1 MLSLE
6 DLHAQL
12 DEALA
17 INSIEST
24 FSYDY
29 YTDLIN
35 GQRALFM
42 RNEYNRNRSID
53 PYVLQDISCLELE
66 LVNPIDCCIDVPSE
80 CKVLRTKKTVPNTI
94 ELYFTK
100 GIATVGSADILKP
113 RFVLIDYSRVP
124 YIGHGRTTQ
133 KAVYAFLYNQYM
145 YVVSKDSSV
154 NLLKYITVR
163 GIFENPTELTEYVSC
178 VDGKPCYKTSD
189 PYPINMWMWEY
200 IKPQI
205 LQQLMQKSAMPL
217 DNSNDANDTKT
228 ASAVSANVQAGQGQA
243 QPQG

>member
-1 MLSLE
+1 MFSLD
-6 DLHAQL
+6 DLHAQI

-24 FSYDY
+24 FSYDF

-53 PYVLQDISCLELE
+53 PYVLQDISCLQLE
-66 LVNPIDCCIDVPSE
+66 LVNPIDCCIDVPTE
-80 CKVLRTKKTVPNTI
+80 CKVLRTTKIIPNTI

-100 GIATVGSADILKP
+100 GIATIGSPDILKP

-133 KAVYAFLYNQYM
+133 KAVYAFLYNQYI
-145 YVVSKDSSV
+145 YVVSKDPTVS
-154 NLLKYITVR
+154 LLKYITVR
-163 GIFENPTELTEYVSC
+163 GIFEDPTELTEYVSC
-178 VDGKPCYKTSD
+178 VSGKPCYKSSD

-205 LQQLMQKSAMPL
+205 LNQLMQKGAMPL
-217 DNSNDANDTKT
+217 DNSNDANDTRT
-228 ASAVSANVQAGQGQA
+228 ASAGAGVPQPAQQQA
-243 QPQG
+243 QQQ

>member
-1 MLSLE
+1 MLSLD
-6 DLHAQL
+6 DLHAQI

-17 INSIEST
+17 INSIESS

-29 YTDLIN
+29 FTDLIN

-53 PYVLQDISCLELE
+53 PYVLQDLSCLELE
-66 LVNPIDCCIDVPSE
+66 LVNPIDCCIDTPSG
-80 CKVLRTKKTVPNTI
+80 CKVLRTKKIIPNTI

-133 KAVYAFLYNQYM
+133 KAVYAFLYNQYL
-145 YVVSKDSSV
+145 YVTSKDPSV
-154 NLLKYITVR
+154 SLLKYITVR
-163 GIFENPTELTEYVSC
+163 GIFEDPTELEEYVSC
-178 VDGKPCYKTSD
+178 VNGQACFSSSA
-189 PYPINMWMWEY
+189 PYPLNMWMWEY
-200 IKPQI
+200 IKPQV
-205 LQQLMQKSAMPL
+205 LQQLMQKAVNQL
-217 DNSNDANDTKT
+217 DDNNNAEDGKT
-228 ASAVSANVQAGQGQA
+228 EGVMAP
-243 QPQG
+243 PQQQQQQ

>member
-1 MLSLE
+1 MFSLD
-6 DLHAQL
+6 DLHAQI

-24 FSYDY
+24 FSYDF

-53 PYVLQDISCLELE
+53 PYVLQDISCLQLE
-66 LVNPIDCCIDVPSE
+66 LVNPIDCCIDVPTE
-80 CKVLRTKKTVPNTI
+80 CKVLRTTKIIPNTI

-100 GIATVGSADILKP
+100 GIATIGSPDILKP

-133 KAVYAFLYNQYM
+133 KAVYAFLYNQYI
-145 YVVSKDSSV
+145 YVVSKDPTVS
-154 NLLKYITVR
+154 LLKYITIR
-163 GIFENPTELTEYVSC
+163 GIFEDPTELTEYVSC
-178 VDGKPCYKTSD
+178 VSGKPCYKSSD

-205 LQQLMQKSAMPL
+205 LNQLMQKGAMPL
-217 DNSNDANDTKT
+217 DNSNDANDTRT
-228 ASAVSANVQAGQGQA
+228 VSAGAGAPQPAQQQA
-243 QPQG
+243 QQ

>member
-1 MLSLE
+1 MFSLD
-6 DLHAQL
+6 DLHAQI

-24 FSYDY
+24 FSYDF

-53 PYVLQDISCLELE
+53 PYVLQDISCLQLE
-66 LVNPIDCCIDVPSE
+66 LVNPIDCCVDVPAG
-80 CKVLRTKKTVPNTI
+80 CKVLRTTKIIPNTI

-100 GIATVGSADILKP
+100 GIATIGSPDILKP

-133 KAVYAFLYNQYM
+133 KAVYAFLYNQYV
-145 YVVSKDSSV
+145 YIVSKDPTVS
-154 NLLKYITVR
+154 LLKYITIR
-163 GIFENPTELTEYVSC
+163 GIFEDPTELTEYVSC
-178 VDGKPCYKTSD
+178 VSGKPCYKSSD

-200 IKPQI
+200 IKPQV
-205 LQQLMQKSAMPL
+205 LQQLMQKGAMPL
-217 DNSNDANDTKT
+217 DNSNDANDTRT
-228 ASAVSANVQAGQGQA
+228 VSAGAGAPQPAQQQA
-243 QPQG
+243 QQ